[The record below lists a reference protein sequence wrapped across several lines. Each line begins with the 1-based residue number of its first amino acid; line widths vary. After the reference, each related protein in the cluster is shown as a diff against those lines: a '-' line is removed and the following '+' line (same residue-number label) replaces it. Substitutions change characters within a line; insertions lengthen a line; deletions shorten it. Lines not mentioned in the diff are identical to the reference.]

1 MVGGGVANLSTA
13 CELVRT
19 GRSVAVLEAD
29 RIASGVNGYTTA
41 KVSCADSLVY
51 DRLRRARGAEA
62 ARLYAMSQQDAVERV
77 AAIVDEA
84 RIACDLERVSAYSYA
99 AGPSS
104 REVIEAEVRAAV
116 EAGLAAV
123 YVDETD
129 LPFTIGGAVR
139 LNAQAQFHPQEPLG
153 AGTYWRETGISSNV
167 AG

>member
-1 MVGGGVANLSTA
+1 M
-13 CELVRT
+13 RT
-19 GRSVAVLEAD
+19 GPDGPERGGARGRPHCL
-29 RIASGVNGYTTA
+29 RGHRLHHRQGVR
-41 KVSCADSLVY
+41 ADSLVY

-104 REVIEAEVRAAV
+104 REVIKAEARAAV

-129 LPFTIGGAVR
+129 LPFTIGGAGR

-153 AGTYWRETGISSNV
+153 AGPYWRETGTSSNV

>member
-99 AGPSS
+99 AAPRPAKSS
-104 REVIEAEVRAAV
+104 RRRSAPLSR
-116 EAGLAAV
+116 LAWLR
-123 YVDETD
+123 YTSTRRIC
-129 LPFTIGGAVR
+129 PS
-139 LNAQAQFHPQEPLG
+139 P
-153 AGTYWRETGISSNV
+153 SV
-167 AG
+167 ARSA